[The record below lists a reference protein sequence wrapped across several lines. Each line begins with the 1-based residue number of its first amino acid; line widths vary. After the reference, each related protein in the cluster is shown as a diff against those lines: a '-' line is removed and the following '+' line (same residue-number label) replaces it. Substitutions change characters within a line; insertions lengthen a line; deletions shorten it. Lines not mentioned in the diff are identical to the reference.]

1 MARLEILSAG
11 SKVVSCSCH
20 SMSLG
25 GEWPYLASDCK
36 RRTFH
41 NMPWC
46 RPIGEMA
53 LQSRVPM
60 SRLIQTTQA
69 SSCGVAASGTR
80 CAGGVWLVCSGVPRR
95 RNEVEELSRCDNHTG
110 WSEEPDQY
118 NDQCS
123 QCSSEWTIQNHPAT
137 QSSSVRD
144 RDFPRDFPIGFN

>member
-1 MARLEILSAG
+1 MEILSAG

-36 RRTFH
+36 LRTFH

-110 WSEEPDQY
+110 GLKNPINTMTSVVSVAVNGPSRIIRRH
-118 NDQCS
+118 NRPPSAIATFHVTS
-123 QCSSEWTIQNHPAT
+123 QS
-137 QSSSVRD
+137 
-144 RDFPRDFPIGFN
+144 GFN